1 MLAVFFAG
9 ENKITF
15 RCAVCNAAPSLSY
28 APFDALF
35 ARFHLPFRHLTFA
48 QMLRPETGTNFP
60 DIRCYFVRC
69 PASDTR
75 FACSAVLLLV

>member
-1 MLAVFFAG
+1 MPRF
-9 ENKITF
+9 
-15 RCAVCNAAPSLSY
+15 PSLSY

-60 DIRCYFVRC
+60 TFVATLRDVLRPTPISAC
-69 PASDTR
+69 P
-75 FACSAVLLLV
+75 AVLLLV